1 MNARFRLL
9 CAAALMLAAGLRAAS
24 PPQGAG
30 RGQQPPSFRT
40 GVTAVPI
47 DVRVVDRDGRPIID
61 LKKEDFTI
69 LEDGVP
75 QAIAHFIPQVL
86 VADAPRPGLRA
97 RPDTR
102 PFDAS
107 PQDHR
112 VFLIVLG
119 TRALGDT
126 KRHPETLNA
135 LIQFVRERLLP
146 QDQVALLA
154 YNRATDFTSDHERI
168 ARLLETFKRSEE
180 GAKAALARQGKLA
193 AADAGT
199 VFAAPEALDKSPAV
213 GTELGFEEYVKARGN
228 EPLGELDSLFYG
240 IKYLRYMPGEKH
252 LVFVT
257 ERGPSPTWDQVKYLT
272 SLANDARVALDT
284 IQIGE
289 RVLDTWLRTGGG
301 SAPSGTAA
309 SSAESQ
315 GRAGLAPLTREA
327 SGSGGRAG
335 GEAELAAGGAG
346 GSAGSGG
353 GGAGQAVALSG
364 GPRGEAGFSNP
375 LSSHLG
381 YYDLRYIAGQTGGQA
396 SILKDAAP
404 ALGRIDTATRANY
417 LLAYYPS
424 SGDWNGRYRSV
435 KVQVNREGAT
445 VLFRHGY
452 YARRDPV
459 VFDRRRVIATSR
471 IESAGYALS
480 DLRDIDVKV
489 QPSFT
494 KSPTGRGGEVLIPL
508 SIDVSRLFWS
518 EDIDSRHVAQLEI
531 AIYCGDGETKIFGET
546 RRLLNL
552 ALSDESYARALKNG
566 FAREM
571 RVAVT
576 AKPRYVKV
584 IVYDYEADRV
594 GSVLAKLPR

>member
-1 MNARFRLL
+1 MITRAWLFCAVALL
-9 CAAALMLAAGLRAAS
+9 LGLAARVTS
-24 PPQGAG
+24 PQQDANGA
-30 RGQQPPSFRT
+30 QQAPSFRS

-47 DVRVVDRDGRPIID
+47 HVRVVGKDGEPITD
-61 LKKEDFTI
+61 LKKEDFAI

-75 QAIAHFIPQVL
+75 QTIAHFVPQIL

-97 RPDTR
+97 RPDAP
-102 PFDAS
+102 PFDPS
-107 PQDHR
+107 PQNHR

-119 TRALGDT
+119 ARALGDT
-126 KRHPETLNA
+126 QRHPETLNA

-154 YNRATDFTSDHERI
+154 YNRATDFTSDHEKI
-168 ARLLETFKRSEE
+168 ARLLETFRRSEE

-193 AADAGT
+193 AADAGS
-199 VFAAPEALDKSPAV
+199 VFAAPEALDKSPSLQ
-213 GTELGFEEYVKARGN
+213 TELGFEEYVKARGAQ
-228 EPLGELDSLFYG
+228 PLSELDSLFYG

-252 LVFVT
+252 LIFVT
-257 ERGPSPTWDQVKYLT
+257 ERGPAPTWDQVKYLT

-284 IQIGE
+284 IQLGE
-289 RVLDTWLRTGGG
+289 RVLDTWLRTEGG
-301 SAPSGTAA
+301 SVPPAMVPTSP
-309 SSAESQ
+309 EPRSQ
-315 GRAGLAPLTREA
+315 AGLPPLAREA
-327 SGSGGRAG
+327 SG
-335 GEAELAAGGAG
+335 
-346 GSAGSGG
+346 GG
-353 GGAGQAVALSG
+353 GGAGGEARLVAGGTGGSGGGVGSGTGQPQALSG
-364 GPRGEAGFSNP
+364 GPRGEAGFSN
-375 LSSHLG
+375 LLGQYVG

-435 KVQVNREGAT
+435 KVQVNREGVT

-459 VFDRRRVIATSR
+459 VFDRRRVIANSR

-494 KSPTGRGGEVLIPL
+494 KSPTGRGGEVLTLL
-508 SIDVSRLFWS
+508 SIDISRLFWS

-552 ALSDESYARALKNG
+552 ALTDESYERAMKNR
-566 FAREM
+566 FSREM
-571 RVAVT
+571 RVTVT

-584 IVYDYEADRV
+584 IVYDYDADRV